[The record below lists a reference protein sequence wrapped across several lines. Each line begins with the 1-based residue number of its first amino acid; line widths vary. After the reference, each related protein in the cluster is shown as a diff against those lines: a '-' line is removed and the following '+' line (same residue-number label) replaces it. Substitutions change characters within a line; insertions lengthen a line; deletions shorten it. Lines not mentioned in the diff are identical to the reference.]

1 MSLWKVILV
10 AVNYLRSTFKKY
22 VTKVA
27 LLVFLAYLIGAF
39 AIVYDGLNDNVFNAD
54 LIIVPGSK
62 VEQDG
67 MPSPRLKAR
76 LNTAIELFNQG
87 KAKYIF
93 VSGGFGKEGFDEAV
107 VMSDYLIQQHIPASA
122 IVLDSKGIDT
132 MSTARNASA
141 FMNTQKLMSAIV
153 VTQYFHIS
161 RTKLALRALGISN
174 LGCAHAQYFELRD
187 IYSLVR
193 EVIAYVSYV
202 GKIKLPRGGF
212 ATSDD

>member
-1 MSLWKVILV
+1 MV
-10 AVNYLRSTFKKY
+10 AVNHFKKY
-22 VTKVA
+22 VARVA
-27 LLVFLAYLIGAF
+27 LFTFLAYLMGAI
-39 AIVYDGLNDNVFNAD
+39 AIVYDGLKDNVFIAE

-62 VEQDG
+62 VELDG
-67 MPSPRLKAR
+67 TPSPRLKAR
-76 LNTAIELFNQG
+76 LNTAAELFNNG
-87 KAKYIF
+87 NAKFIF

-107 VMSDYLIQQHIPASA
+107 VMSDYLIQQRIPASA
-122 IVLDSKGIDT
+122 IVLDSKGVDT

-193 EVIAYVSYV
+193 EVIAYVSYI
-202 GKIKLPRGGF
+202 GKIKLSREGF